1 MSGNWLSS
9 MWTEEGS
16 DSTSMVEDNATLSC
30 AASNIGP
37 IELPYPATLTIMR
50 IIQSACYS
58 IIILAALILNMTVI
72 WLVAKFKKLQKT
84 SLLILLQV
92 VVLDLVLSLFL
103 MSGLVTSI
111 TQHWLFGEI
120 GCALSGFITSFISLA
135 RTLLL
140 GVFVINRFFA
150 AWPTFYRNNKTITL
164 ILCGASWVLPALFSL
179 VMLPGLLDCYRFIPS
194 AKVCLLSSACND
206 SCSSLVKIYGII
218 FLPVVIIPAIL
229 LAILHCKARKNKN
242 SNGGLHKW
250 NVTSSFLTLFIL
262 LAALVL
268 MTTAIGVLVFTLTS
282 TDKPPAGSYVTLVVN
297 ALLVTLFIAADPI
310 LFMLNKD
317 VKKVISMI
325 RKALDALNIE
335 CRNVQSVVPP
345 DDINTTQSM
354 ASQDDMKTTEL

>member
-16 DSTSMVEDNATLSC
+16 DSTSTQYAEEDNTIISC

-50 IIQSACYS
+50 IIQSTYYYMLT
-58 IIILAALILNMTVI
+58 LAALILNTMVI
-72 WLVAKFKKLQKT
+72 WLVAKFKKLRKT
-84 SLLILLQV
+84 SLSILLQV
-92 VVLDLVLSLFL
+92 VVLDLVLSLL
-103 MSGLVTSI
+103 LLSGLVTSI
-111 TQHWLFGEI
+111 TQHWLFGEY
-120 GCALSGFITSFISLA
+120 GCALSGFLTSFISLA

-140 GVFVINRFFA
+140 GVFAINRFIGH
-150 AWPTFYRNNKTITL
+150 AWPTLYRKKKMTVTL
-164 ILCGASWVLPALFSL
+164 ILCGASWVLPSLFSL

-250 NVTSSFLTLFIL
+250 NVTSSFLTLYMM

-268 MTTAIGVLVFTLTS
+268 VTTAIGVLVLVTTS
-282 TDKPPAGSYVTLVVN
+282 TDEPSAGSYVTLVVN
-297 ALLVTLFIAADPI
+297 SLSVLLFIVADPI
-310 LFMLNKD
+310 LFMLDKD
-317 VKKVISMI
+317 TKRVVSII
-325 RKALDALNIE
+325 RRALNKPNNE
-335 CRNVQSVVPP
+335 CQNNQPRNVRSVVSP
-345 DDINTTQSM
+345 DK
-354 ASQDDMKTTEL
+354 MKTTEL